1 MELVTPGIGLIFW
14 QTLTFLVVLA
24 VLAIFVWK
32 PIIGALRVREG
43 QIEDSLRA
51 AENAKVEME
60 QIKVDN
66 EYLMQETR
74 AERDKLIQEA
84 TQIAKQIK
92 EDAKNDTAAI
102 ADKML
107 ADARVTIEAEKK
119 AALAEVKNLVA
130 ELSLEI
136 AEKLLREKL
145 SDDKTQKALID
156 KFLKEVKVN

>member
-14 QTLTFLVVLA
+14 QTVTFLIVLA
-24 VLAIFVWK
+24 VLAVFVWK
-32 PIIGALRVREG
+32 PIVGALQAREG

-51 AENAKVEME
+51 AEHAKTEIE
-60 QIKVDN
+60 QIKLDN

-74 AERDKLIQEA
+74 SERDKLIQEA
-84 TQIAKQIK
+84 TAIGNQIK
-92 EDAKNDTAAI
+92 EDARKETAAI

-107 ADARVTIEAEKK
+107 ADARLAIEAEKK

-130 ELSLEI
+130 TLSLEI
-136 AEKLLREKL
+136 AEKLLRERL
-145 SDDKTQKALID
+145 ADDQSQKALID